1 MINEQQNKLSVT
13 WNTVY
18 ATAIVILTLCAVI
31 TVVYDIGYEQGQFN
45 GINHCVDQLKGIK

>member
-1 MINEQQNKLSVT
+1 MTNEQQNKLSVT
-13 WNTVY
+13 WNTIY